1 MLRAPAP
8 WRAGDQLRREPHRV
22 HVPPAPLVGM
32 IGEAAGP
39 AALGAEHT
47 KTDML
52 QTDLDSSVLDLDVD
66 RLHPPGVI

>member
-1 MLRAPAP
+1 
-8 WRAGDQLRREPHRV
+8 
-22 HVPPAPLVGM
+22 M